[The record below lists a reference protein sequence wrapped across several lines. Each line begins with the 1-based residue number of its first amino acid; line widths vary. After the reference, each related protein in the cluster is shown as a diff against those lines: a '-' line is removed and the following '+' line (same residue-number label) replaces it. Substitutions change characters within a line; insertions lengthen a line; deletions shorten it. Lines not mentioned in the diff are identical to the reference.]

1 MVVIVPL
8 SIQECANYPRMCQSS
23 LRDKVCLDNKPGSR
37 CRRGYHLRGTK
48 FGDKKSDPVV
58 GNNDS
63 QVNTGSNSNSK
74 EIDTLRKEVSGIK
87 DFLEKSLK
95 HQLKE
100 MLQEMGVLK
109 QVRKEVPLE
118 RKERRK
124 ELLKALW
131 EEED

>member
-1 MVVIVPL
+1 M
-8 SIQECANYPRMCQSS
+8 
-23 LRDKVCLDNKPGSR
+23 
-37 CRRGYHLRGTK
+37 
-48 FGDKKSDPVV
+48 

-63 QVNTGSNSNSK
+63 QVNAGSNSNSK

-109 QVRKEVPLE
+109 QVRKEAPLE